1 MKKLLDLAQLM
12 PSLSESTRDAIHHRA
27 KAEGR
32 NADDLTVRRL
42 PCSEKAAMPED
53 KDAPPRS
60 AIKYVSART
69 LDRDNEIIVPKG
81 IDLTEFSKYMHVLW
95 NHNYSLPPIG
105 SDTWLKADDYGLKAQ
120 TVYAD
125 TGEGTLAD
133 IVWKLVQGGHQKASS
148 IGFVPLAWTQQGH
161 NDFERVATQ
170 LSKVWPEF
178 AKVKDITKRI
188 YTKVMLLEH
197 SDVSIPANPDAEI
210 IEVAKG
216 FGANDDLLSTLGLP
230 VAKTVRAQPDPEIH
244 HKPLEPAEKAAK
256 REPSIQLYTPQVK
269 VLRSAEDAPRLQP
282 VDVERVL
289 SESVKSALDQMR
301 GRV

>member
-12 PSLSESTRDAIHHRA
+12 PSLSESTRDSIFHMA

-42 PCSEKAAMPED
+42 PCSEKAAKPED

-60 AIKYVSART
+60 AVKYVSART

-81 IDLTEFSKYMHVLW
+81 IDLSEFSKYMHVLW

-105 SDTWLKADDYGLKAQ
+105 SDAWLKADDYGLKAQ

-133 IVWKLVQGGHQKASS
+133 IIWKLVEAGHQKASS

-197 SDVSIPANPDAEI
+197 SDVSVPANPDAEI
-210 IEVAKG
+210 IDIAKG
-216 FGANDDLLSTLGLP
+216 FGADDDLLTTLGLP
-230 VAKTVRAQPDPEIH
+230 VVKTMKDQAPDTKSELP
-244 HKPLEPAEKAAK
+244 PPPPKAD
-256 REPSIQLYTPQVK
+256 PVIQLYTPTVK
-269 VLRSAEDAPRLQP
+269 VLRAASDAPDLAP
-282 VDVERVL
+282 LDIGAIL
-289 SESVKSALDQMR
+289 SESVKTALDRMK
-301 GRV
+301 GKV